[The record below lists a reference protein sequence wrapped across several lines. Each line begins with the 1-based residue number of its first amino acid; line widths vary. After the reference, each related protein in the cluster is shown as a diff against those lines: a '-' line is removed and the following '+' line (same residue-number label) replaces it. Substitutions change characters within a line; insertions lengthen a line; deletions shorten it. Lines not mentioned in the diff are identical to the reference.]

1 MATIYDVAR
10 LAGVSPATVSRVF
23 NGTTVTPEN
32 ERVVR
37 EAALHLDFV
46 PNRTAR
52 TLRRRSSDIIAL
64 VIPDIENPYFTA
76 LARGVEDEARAAGYS
91 VVLCNTD
98 DDVARES
105 DYLEVAVSEHMAG
118 VIIAAASDQSD
129 LSAVLR
135 RNTAVVAVDRVPHGA
150 TIDAV
155 TVDNAVGAE
164 LATRLLVERGY
175 ERIACIAGPRDV
187 ETSVARVSGW
197 RTALS
202 RADLPIDEGLVE
214 HADFRVDGGSAA
226 MSRLLDR
233 RERPDAVF
241 VANNLMSVG
250 ALRALRDAGI
260 HPPEI
265 GIASFGALPF
275 STSAPTGVSMVSLPA
290 RELGASAARIL
301 LARIGGDRQEP
312 RTIVLDATPI
322 G

>member
-1 MATIYDVAR
+1 VATIYDVAR

-37 EAALHLDFV
+37 EAAEQLDFV

-64 VIPDIENPYFTA
+64 LIPDIENPYFTA
-76 LARGVEDEARAAGYS
+76 LARGVEDTARSAGYS

-98 DDVARES
+98 DDIARES
-105 DYLEVAVSEHMAG
+105 DYLDVAVSEHMAG

-129 LSAVLR
+129 LSPLLSR
-135 RNTAVVAVDRVPHGA
+135 DKAVVAVDRVPHGA
-150 TIDAV
+150 SIDAV
-155 TVDNAVGAE
+155 TIDNAAGAQ
-164 LATRLLVERGY
+164 LATRLLVDRGY
-175 ERIACIAGPRDV
+175 RRIACIAGPDDV
-187 ETSVARVSGW
+187 ETSVARLTGW
-197 RTALS
+197 RDTLTA
-202 RADLPIDEGLVE
+202 AGLPVDESLVE
-214 HADFRVDGGSAA
+214 HADYRVEGGSAA
-226 MSRLLDR
+226 MERLLAR
-233 RERPDAVF
+233 GERPDAVF

-250 ALRALRDAGI
+250 ALRSLRDVGI
-260 HPPEI
+260 HPPAI

-290 RELGASAARIL
+290 RELGAEAARLL

-312 RTIVLDATPI
+312 RTIVLEATPI

>member
-37 EAALHLDFV
+37 DAAARLDFV

-76 LARGVEDEARAAGYS
+76 LARGVEDEARGAGYS

-98 DDVARES
+98 DDIGRES
-105 DYLEVAVSEHMAG
+105 DYLDVAVSEHMAG
-118 VIIAAASDQSD
+118 VIIAAASGQSD
-129 LSAVLR
+129 LSPLLSR
-135 RNTAVVAVDRVPHGA
+135 QKAVVAVDRVPHGA
-150 TIDAV
+150 AIDAV

-175 ERIACIAGPRDV
+175 GRIACIAGPHDV
-187 ETSVARVSGW
+187 ETSVARISGW
-197 RTALS
+197 RDALS
-202 RADLPIDEGLVE
+202 HAGLPVDDDLVE
-214 HADFRVDGGSAA
+214 HADYRVEGGSAA
-226 MSRLLDR
+226 MARLLDR
-233 RERPDAVF
+233 RVRPDAVF

-265 GIASFGALPF
+265 GVASFGALPF

-290 RELGASAARIL
+290 RELGASAARML
-301 LARIGGDRQEP
+301 LARIRGDRQAP
-312 RTIVLDATPI
+312 RTIVLEASAI